1 MYFKIGNTKIIAG
14 KFSLQDVSKIEINF
28 EYIFANNNNYRRFVN
43 VISDSQGNNITINI
57 KLKSRDTS
65 DCKKLSQ
72 LLLGVDKIITQNNIF
87 LIDQILEEKSKVNL
101 DDFVA
106 AQQELTKYFL

>member
-14 KFSLQDVSKIEINF
+14 KFSLQDIDKIEINF
-28 EYIFANNNNYRRFVN
+28 EYIFASNNNYRRFVN
-43 VISDSQGNNITINI
+43 VVSDSQGNNITINI

-65 DCKKLSQ
+65 DCNKLSQ

-101 DDFVA
+101 DEFVA
-106 AQQELTKYFL
+106 SQQGLTKYFV

>member
-14 KFSLQDVSKIEINF
+14 KFSLQDVDKIEINF
-28 EYIFANNNNYRRFVN
+28 EYIFAHNNNYRRFVN
-43 VISDSQGNNITINI
+43 VISDAQGKNITISI

-65 DCKKLSQ
+65 DCNKLSN
-72 LLLGVDKIITQNNIF
+72 LLLGINKIITQNNIF
-87 LIDQILEEKSKVNL
+87 LIDQILEEKSKINL

-106 AQQELTKYFL
+106 AQQELTKYFM

>member
-14 KFSLQDVSKIEINF
+14 KFSLQDIDKIEINF
-28 EYIFANNNNYRRFVN
+28 EYIFASNNNYRRFVN
-43 VISDSQGNNITINI
+43 VVSDSQGNNITINI

-65 DCKKLSQ
+65 DCNKLSQ

-101 DDFVA
+101 DEFVES
-106 AQQELTKYFL
+106 QQGLTKYFV

>member
-14 KFSLQDVSKIEINF
+14 KFSLQDIDKIEINF
-28 EYIFANNNNYRRFVN
+28 EYIFASNNNYRRFVN
-43 VISDSQGNNITINI
+43 VVSDSQGNNITINI

-65 DCKKLSQ
+65 DCNKLSQ

-101 DDFVA
+101 DEFVA
-106 AQQELTKYFL
+106 LQQGLTKYFV